1 MAASSTAT
9 PRKSRALSTYK
20 RRGSSL
26 PSLANQRY
34 EDANPPF
41 CAGSAPATRIH
52 PHDPCLLGARDG
64 HHETFDLG
72 ADGARVHSCT
82 HSSVSHMAKINT
94 QRMEWGIMIAA
105 INAAATNSAIATLVL
120 SLVGLWVIT
129 QLRIWRY
136 VPRTSPRVL
145 PSREQGGLRVL
156 RGQTCH

>member
-1 MAASSTAT
+1 MMGGFADSGWPITQKGSVQRRERAALGTRLAT
-9 PRKSRALSTYK
+9 
-20 RRGSSL
+20 
-26 PSLANQRY
+26 
-34 EDANPPF
+34 
-41 CAGSAPATRIH
+41 H
-52 PHDPCLLGARDG
+52 PHTRHVLLSARDG
-64 HHETFDLG
+64 EMFDLG